1 MKKSKITILAGAALF
16 EVYRLY
22 KGKGIFNKLRYKQQH
37 EAVSNYM
44 ETHHPGVFYSDI
56 SETGSGWTCV
66 INEKNRRIMLYL
78 SRTPDG
84 VFVFWEK
91 EI

>member
-44 ETHHPGVFYSDI
+44 ETHHPGAFYSDI

-66 INEKNRRIMLYL
+66 INEKNRRIMLCL